1 MFLHYLSYPV
11 HLLLRLV
18 HFLLRPFVF
27 QKLDSAVVSVSSY
40 GVYPVRPHL
49 QYSFLIL
56 FSMHSKNND
65 PFRSTF
71 GFLRSWKQRLFN
83 ISIFLKPFL
92 LHFTHI
98 SVLKY
103 SCQSRSL
110 QNSTIVK
117 SRNKVLG
124 LTEANLRFG
133 GTSQEW
139 NLSNLFVSI
148 PFLIDWFS

>member
-1 MFLHYLSYPV
+1 MIHFV
-11 HLLLRLV
+11 QLLDFCD
-18 HFLLRPFVF
+18 HEN
-27 QKLDSAVVSVSSY
+27 KGY
-40 GVYPVRPHL
+40 
-49 QYSFLIL
+49 
-56 FSMHSKNND
+56 
-65 PFRSTF
+65 STF
-71 GFLRSWKQRLFN
+71 

-133 GTSQEW
+133 GTSQDW
-139 NLSNLFVSI
+139 NLSNLFVNLRRLSGDGQA
-148 PFLIDWFS
+148 PDSVGDLQYG